1 MTDVYLIGYDRE
13 ESMRF
18 YTNVSTIRNKIGVV
32 GYDNGRRFTKLV
44 DFGPTLFTRSQQ
56 PSEWRTIKDEFVVPR
71 VFDDISEARNWLKQM
86 EDISNFKFYGN
97 TNFAAQYVLDTYG
110 PVIDFDRKLIR
121 VAYIDIEVQSD
132 AGFPEP
138 REAKYPVITIT
149 AMNSHDGVYHVWGMV
164 DYDPS
169 ISEIADLK
177 GNIKYHKC
185 PNEQA
190 LLRSYVDWWAA
201 NYPDAVTGWYSKMFD
216 IPYLVNRIA
225 FVLGENYMKKLSP
238 FGVVRERN
246 INMVGRKDGIQTYI
260 LEGIQDLDYMEL
272 FRKFGYVFGPQE
284 SYRLDHISHVVLGE
298 RKLSYSEHGSLAT
311 MYKDD
316 PQKFVDYNIK
326 DVLLVEKL
334 DKALDYITLAATI
347 AYKAGGNYIDSFG
360 TVAVWDNIIYR
371 ELHSR
376 KIAVDI
382 KKDASRGEYPG
393 GYVKEPHVGSHNWVC
408 SFDLNSLYPSIIV
421 QYNMSP
427 ETITDIIDTR
437 VNIDDLLDGKL
448 PPANREYSV
457 TANGVH
463 FSRDKVGVI
472 PHLIKQ
478 IYDQRVAVK
487 KQMIE
492 AKKEYERTHDENAK
506 ALASRLENEQMVAKI
521 LLNSL
526 YGATANAFFRYFD
539 LRIAAGITMTGQL
552 TIRWAE
558 KTINKYLNDI
568 LKTKDEDYTLAIDT
582 DSLYICL
589 DKLVDRVYGDA
600 AKDPKNTADIIKFLD
615 EVCKNK
621 LEPLLQSSYD
631 ELFDYLNGFEKRMV
645 MKREAIASRG
655 IWTAKKRYIM
665 NVYNNEGVQYSTPKL
680 KIMGIEAVRSSTPE
694 VCRDKL
700 KEAFKIII
708 NGNEQDIQDF
718 IENFKNE
725 FYQLPASQ
733 VAFPRGVSEVDSN
746 YKGGAFVKGVPVH
759 ARGALV
765 YNWNLK
771 QKKLDS
777 KYDLI
782 RSGDKIK
789 FLYLK
794 MPNPTRENVIA
805 FPEYLPEEFGLG
817 KYIDYETQF
826 DKTFIKPLQTI
837 LDAVGWSAVKIAT
850 LEDFFS

>member
-1 MTDVYLIGYDRE
+1 MK
-13 ESMRF
+13 F
-18 YTNVSTIRNKIGVV
+18 YTNVTTIKNKIGVV
-32 GYDNGRRFTKLV
+32 GYDNGRRFIKEV
-44 DFGPTLFTRSQQ
+44 DFSPTLYTKSQQ
-56 PSEWRTIKDEFVVPR
+56 PSEWKTIKDEYVVPR
-71 VFDDISEARNWLKQM
+71 VFDTIQEARNWLKQM

-110 PVIDFDRKLIR
+110 QEIDFDRKMIR
-121 VAYIDIEVQSD
+121 IAYVDIEVQSD

-138 REAKYPVITIT
+138 REAKHQVITIT
-149 AMNSHDGVYHVWGMV
+149 AMNSYDGIYHVWGMV
-164 DYDPS
+164 DYD
-169 ISEIADLK
+169 IGTSEITELK
-177 GNIKYHKC
+177 GKIQYHKC
-185 PNEQA
+185 SNEQI
-190 LLRSYVDWWAA
+190 LLRSFVDWWVT

-225 FVLGENYMKKLSP
+225 FVLGESTMKKLSP

-246 INMVGRKDGIQTYI
+246 INMTGRKDGIQTYVI
-260 LEGIQDLDYMEL
+260 EGIQDLDYMEL
-272 FRKFGYVFGPQE
+272 FKKFGYVFGPQE

-298 RKLSYSEHGSLAT
+298 RKLSYAEHGSLAT
-311 MYKDD
+311 LYRDD
-316 PQKFVDYNIK
+316 PQRFVDYNIK

-347 AYKAGGNYIDSFG
+347 AYRAGANYADSFG

-376 KIAVDI
+376 KIAVDA

-393 GYVKEPHVGSHNWVC
+393 GYVKEPQVGSHNWVC

-427 ETITDIIDTR
+427 ETITDIMDTSI
-437 VNIDDLLDGKL
+437 NIDDVLDVKV
-448 PPANREYSV
+448 PPVSRDYSV

-478 IYDQRVAVK
+478 IYDQRVTVK
-487 KQMIE
+487 KKMIE
-492 AKKEYERTHDENAK
+492 AKKEYEKTKDEAMK

-526 YGATANAFFRYFD
+526 YGATANAYFRYFD
-539 LRIAAGITMTGQL
+539 LRIASGITMTGQL

-558 KTINKYLNDI
+558 KAINKYLNDL
-568 LKTKDEDYTLAIDT
+568 LKTKNEDYTLAVDT

-589 DKLVDRVYGDA
+589 DKLVERIYGADA
-600 AKDPKNTADIIKFLD
+600 DNPENIDAIIKFLD
-615 EVCKNK
+615 DVCKNK
-621 LEPLLQSSYD
+621 LEPLLQNAYD

-655 IWTAKKRYIM
+655 IWTAKKRYIL
-665 NVYNNEGVQYSTPKL
+665 NVYNNEGVQYSEPKL

-694 VCRDKL
+694 VCRGKL

-708 NGNEQDIQDF
+708 NGSESDVQNF
-718 IENFKNE
+718 IEDFRQE
-725 FYQLPASQ
+725 FYNMPASS
-733 VAFPRGVSEVDSN
+733 VAFPRGVSEVNQRYD
-746 YKGGAFVKGVPVH
+746 GGAFEKGVPVH
-759 ARGALV
+759 VRGAMV
-765 YNWNLK
+765 YNWQLK
-771 QKKLDS
+771 QKKLEN
-777 KYDLI
+777 KYDPI

-789 FLYLK
+789 FLYLNL
-794 MPNPTRENVIA
+794 PNPTRENVIA
-805 FPEYLPEEFGLG
+805 FPEYLPEEFNLS

-826 DKTFIKPLQTI
+826 DKTFVKPLQTI
-837 LDAVGWSAVKIAT
+837 LDAVNWSAIKIST